1 MDQVIWKSKCNPRII
16 WKSKSKFQSFYIFD
30 SESQSFNTHCT
41 GTNIPHGTPWR
52 KEVGFYKG
60 ECCWSRI
67 QVENNPANSKVNWM
81 TNISCLYCISPAN
94 SIELDCLAESQGNS
108 GTETGSVLHAVE
120 FSSCKLAT
128 ELRIM
133 QSERERGALCSNPSL
148 LFPPPIAVSPL
159 IRLRSFTS
167 LGGEGRRRAEFE
179 SRQST
184 RGQDLVLVPIWVR
197 GFIKRGI
204 SIIQCNFL
212 QGIS

>member
-16 WKSKSKFQSFYIFD
+16 WKSKSKFQSFYLFD
-30 SESQSFNTHCT
+30 SESQSLNTHCT

-108 GTETGSVLHAVE
+108 GKETGSVLHAVE

-133 QSERERGALCSNPSL
+133 QSERERGALCSNPS
-148 LFPPPIAVSPL
+148 FPLSSSDRRFSFDSSPL
-159 IRLRSFTS
+159 VHFIRR
-167 LGGEGRRRAEFE
+167 GRRRAEFE

-184 RGQDLVLVPIWVR
+184 RGQDLVLVPIWVK